1 MKIIDHIRSAKKPF
15 ASFEILP
22 PMKGTGISDL
32 YGMLDPLM
40 EFRPPFINV
49 TYHRAEYALKKR
61 EDGLLEKVYTR
72 KRPGT
77 VGICSAIMNKYHVDT
92 VPHLICGGFTQA
104 ETEDALIDLH
114 YLGIENLLVLRG
126 DPMKSERVF
135 TPEPGGHEY
144 AIDLV
149 RQVKGL
155 NSGIYIDQGAGKMQ
169 TDFCIGVAGYPE
181 KHNEAV
187 NPESDLIHLKKKVD
201 EGAQFVVT
209 QLFYDN
215 EKYFDFVRRCREAGI
230 DIPIIPGIKPIVS
243 KAQLKSIPRTFSI
256 DIPEELRLEIES
268 CDTDEKVRQVGE
280 EWCVEQ
286 SKGLIKGGA
295 PCIHYYTMSKVDG
308 FVRIARQVF

>member
-1 MKIIDHIRSAKKPF
+1 
-15 ASFEILP
+15 
-22 PMKGTGISDL
+22 
-32 YGMLDPLM
+32 MLDPLM
-40 EFRPPFINV
+40 EFMPPFINV

-187 NPESDLIHLKKKVD
+187 NPESDLIHLKRKVD

-230 DIPIIPGIKPIVS
+230 EIPIIPGVKPIVS

-256 DIPEELRLEIES
+256 DIPEDLRLEIES
-268 CDTDEKVRQVGE
+268 CKDDDQVRHVGE
-280 EWCVEQ
+280 KWCVDQ
-286 SKGLIKGGA
+286 SKGLVKGGA

-308 FVRIARQVF
+308 FVRIAREIF